1 MKSKNASYQLRDGL
15 GYRVSRLA
23 RVMERDFEHRLSGL
37 GITRLMW
44 CVLPTVGLE
53 GIVRPSEIAGH
64 IGVNRTALSRVL
76 RELEA
81 KGLVRRDRDG
91 SDGRSTFVAL
101 TDKGQSCL
109 QAALPQSMGTTRH
122 FSSKLSKEEAE
133 VFRRLVDKLLAGEE
147 GALPGI

>member
-1 MKSKNASYQLRDGL
+1 MTQITSSYQLRDGL

-23 RVMERDFEHRLSGL
+23 RVMERHFEGRLAGL

-53 GIVRPSEIAGH
+53 GITRPSEIADH
-64 IGVNRTALSRVL
+64 IGVDRTALSRVL

-81 KGLVRRDRDG
+81 KGLVRRSRDD
-91 SDGRSTFVAL
+91 SDGRSTQVAL
-101 TDKGQSCL
+101 TEPGRACL
-109 QAALPQSMGTTRH
+109 ERALPQSMGTTNH
-122 FSSKLSKEEAE
+122 FSGKLSEKEAE
-133 VFRRLVDKLLAGEE
+133 VFRSLVDKLLAGEE

>member
-1 MKSKNASYQLRDGL
+1 MKTKKPSYQLRDGL

-23 RVMERDFEHRLSGL
+23 RVMERDFELRLSGL

-44 CVLPTVGLE
+44 CVMPTVGLE
-53 GIVRPSEIAGH
+53 GIVRPSEIAEH

-91 SDGRSTFVAL
+91 SDGRSTCVAL
-101 TDKGQSCL
+101 TDKGRTCL
-109 QAALPQSMGTTRH
+109 QAALPQSMATTRH
-122 FSSKLSKEEAE
+122 FSSKLSKEESE
-133 VFRRLVDKLLAGEE
+133 VFRRLVDKLLAGEV